1 MDIMTDADG
10 FRCASVEYTPTGE
23 IFHLREI
30 SGRMLRDLQELPADD
45 IGQAVIGMCL
55 VDAPNGCDT
64 LRRMFESPRDAL
76 EAMREWPVGKI
87 RTIEGIAEQLNSAVL
102 LGPES

>member
-23 IFHLREI
+23 FFHLREI

-45 IGQAVIGMCL
+45 LGQAVIGMSL
-55 VDAPNGCDT
+55 VEAPNGSDT
-64 LRRMFESPRDAL
+64 LRRVFYSPQDAL
-76 EAMREWPVGKI
+76 AAMRDWPVGKI
-87 RTIEGIAEQLNSAVL
+87 RTIEAIAEQLNSAVL